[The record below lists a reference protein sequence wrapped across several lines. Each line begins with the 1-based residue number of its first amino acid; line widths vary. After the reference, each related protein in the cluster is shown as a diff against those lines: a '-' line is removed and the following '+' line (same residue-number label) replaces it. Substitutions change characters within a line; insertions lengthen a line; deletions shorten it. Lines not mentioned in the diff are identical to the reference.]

1 MREVK
6 LLEEKEG
13 MMEKIKRKDKE
24 RKEMK
29 EKLAMLEV
37 GTYFQIYLFGN
48 NYQNCLTCDLKIIFL
63 K

>member
-6 LLEEKEG
+6 LMEEKEG

-37 GTYFQIYLFGN
+37 GKYFQIYLFGN
-48 NYQNCLTCDLKIIFL
+48 N
-63 K
+63 